1 MDTIKAL
8 VIPSEGPLFEVEL
21 TPDDDGSS
29 LAQLQALVGGYIQ
42 ALPIPEFVPGSDHAT
57 AYVNEEGKFD
67 PDCPPNMRATDFF
80 VPGIGIFAGDYIAGA
95 CANAKAKR
103 PLQVGDYIDVSISP
117 EGWMFMAQTDR
128 LTFEG
133 QAVGDR
139 LEYRR
144 AFEAQVALAKDT
156 PTRGAA

>member
-1 MDTIKAL
+1 MNAIKAL

-80 VPGIGIFAGDYIAGA
+80 VPGIGLFAGDYIAGA
-95 CANAKAKR
+95 CVLLGFD
-103 PLQVGDYIDVSISP
+103 PEVGENRDVPQPVIDR
-117 EGWMFMAQTDR
+117 AR
-128 LTFEG
+128 LIE
-133 QAVGDR
+133 R
-139 LEYRR
+139 
-144 AFEAQVALAKDT
+144 EA
-156 PTRGAA
+156 G